1 MERYDY
7 ITIGGGSAGISSANR
22 AAEYGAK
29 ALIIEKRDVGG
40 TCVNRGCVPKKIS
53 WHGTMLR
60 EQINDYA
67 RSYGLKIGRAHVLTT
82 FPL

>member
-7 ITIGGGSAGISSANR
+7 ISIGGGSAGIASANR

-40 TCVNRGCVPKKIS
+40 TCVNRGCV
-53 WHGTMLR
+53 
-60 EQINDYA
+60 
-67 RSYGLKIGRAHVLTT
+67 RSKSVV
-82 FPL
+82 